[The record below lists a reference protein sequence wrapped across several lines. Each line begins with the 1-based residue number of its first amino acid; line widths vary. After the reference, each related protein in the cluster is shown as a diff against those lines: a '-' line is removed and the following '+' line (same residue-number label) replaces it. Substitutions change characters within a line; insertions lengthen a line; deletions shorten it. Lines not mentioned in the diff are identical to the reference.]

1 MILDFQQQLC
11 SVMSTFEC
19 LTIDHEI
26 GSVVIEPVMEIV
38 IEIVI
43 VVMEY
48 MTVADLGGPR
58 GKGPLSKPDNYIHL
72 ALYCCVKST
81 LWYILKSSDATLGSC
96 KLSH

>member
-38 IEIVI
+38 I

-48 MTVADLGGPR
+48 MTVADLRRGLG